1 MVVRFL
7 HLSKAIGIESE
18 IVDLL
23 QDPVPKA
30 VFASYYFAQAGGI
43 I

>member
-1 MVVRFL
+1 MVVNFCIYLRQ
-7 HLSKAIGIESE
+7 SGIESE

-30 VFASYYFAQAGGI
+30 VFASYYFAQAGAL
-43 I
+43 